1 MKNMNEEIAYINGE
15 FIPRDEVRISPDDR
29 GFLFADGIYEVARWY
44 EGFFYD
50 MDGHLSR
57 LRRSLNELA
66 IIWEESYTFPS
77 IARELISRNR
87 LEKSQALVYLEV
99 TRGAA
104 KRSHA
109 FPSPAIKPTVY
120 AFATGFVPENQG
132 KEAGIKVMLKE
143 DIRWSRCDIKS
154 VALLPNVLSFQEAI
168 SKGFGEC
175 AFVRN
180 SNITE
185 CSHSNIFFVKSGILY
200 THPESAYVLAGITRK
215 NIIRIAR
222 QERIE
227 VKEEPVS
234 LSMTGDLSEV
244 FISNTS
250 GEVTPVIALDDRIIG
265 NGKPG
270 PLSIFIRDRFNDE
283 INTLKHS

>member
-1 MKNMNEEIAYINGE
+1 MNNGGIAYINGE
-15 FIPRDEVRISPDDR
+15 YLPRDEVRISPDDR

-44 EGFFYD
+44 EGLFYD

-57 LRRSLNELA
+57 LRRSLGELA
-66 IIWEESYTFPS
+66 IIWEESYSFPS
-77 IARELISRNR
+77 IARELIR
-87 LEKSQALVYLEV
+87 LNHLEGSQALVYIEV

-120 AFATGFVPENQG
+120 GFATDFVPENRG
-132 KEAGIKVMLKE
+132 KESGIKVMLKE

-154 VALLPNVLSFQEAI
+154 IALLPNVLSFQEAV
-168 SKGFGEC
+168 SKGFAEC

-180 SNITE
+180 ANITE

-234 LSMTGDLSEV
+234 LRMLGDLSEA

-250 GEVTPVIALDDRIIG
+250 GEVTPVVTLDDKVIG

-270 PLSIFIRDRFNDE
+270 PMANFIRGRFNDE
-283 INTLKHS
+283 ISTLKHS